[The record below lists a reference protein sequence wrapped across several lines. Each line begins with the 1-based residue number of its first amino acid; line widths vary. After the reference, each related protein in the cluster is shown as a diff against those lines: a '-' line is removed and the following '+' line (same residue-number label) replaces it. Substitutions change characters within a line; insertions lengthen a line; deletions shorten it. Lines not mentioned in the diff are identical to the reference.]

1 MLKHQS
7 HLKSYLENGI
17 YGKPKENVL
26 STKKYFAQ
34 KFPFLIVKNVYYLP
48 HVKHEAHGI
57 Y

>member
-1 MLKHQS
+1 MFKHQS
-7 HLKSYLENGI
+7 HLKSYLENEI